1 MPSLPSHNY
10 IVTFLFFKIGIICFL
25 TACSPNFVALPSS
38 VSSSPSISEHIF
50 TSYDNTELPLKVWL
64 PSCEINGVIIAAHGF
79 NDYSNFIKDSV
90 SFFNNQ
96 KLAIY
101 SYDQRGFG
109 ETRTRGRWSGR
120 QTLSNDLTTFI
131 KLVKETHPYIPIY
144 ILGDSMGGA
153 VTIVTMATKDP
164 PVVNGVILIAPA
176 VWVRSEMPFYQ
187 RWLLWIA
194 AHTIPWKKVT
204 GESLEITASDNI
216 EMLKELGK
224 DPLVI
229 KETRID
235 VLYGLSSLMD
245 EAYGSA
251 EFFKTKSLILYGK
264 KDEIIPQ
271 KPVFEFYKRLPS
283 GVQGQQQMIIYE
295 NGYHMLLRDL
305 QSEIVMKDIVDWIND
320 QGKPVSSL
328 QNNMAKKTDKTK

>member
-1 MPSLPSHNY
+1 MNSLLSHKCKLA
-10 IVTFLFFKIGIICFL
+10 ILFLKSVIICLL
-25 TACSPNFVALPSS
+25 TACSPNFITSPSP
-38 VSSSPSISEHIF
+38 VLSSPSIAEHIF
-50 TSYDNTELPLKVWL
+50 TSYDNTELPLRVWL
-64 PSCEINGVIIAAHGF
+64 PSREINGVIIAVHGF

-90 SFFNNQ
+90 LFFNNQ

-109 ETRTRGRWSGR
+109 DTKTRGRWSGG
-120 QTLSNDLTTFI
+120 QKLSNDLSTFV
-131 KLVKETHPYIPIY
+131 KLIREIHPHIPIY

-153 VTIVTMATKDP
+153 VTIVTMSTKDLP
-164 PVVNGVILIAPA
+164 EVNGVILIAPA
-176 VWVRSEMPFYQ
+176 VWARSEMPFYQ

-194 AHTIPWKKVT
+194 AHTIPWEKVT
-204 GESLEITASDNI
+204 GSSLEITASDNI

-235 VLYGLSSLMD
+235 VLYGLSNLMD
-245 EAYGSA
+245 EAYRSA
-251 EFFKTKSLILYGK
+251 EFLKINSLILYGE

-271 KPVFEFYKRLPS
+271 KPVFAFYRRLPP
-283 GVQGQQQMIIYE
+283 GVQGQRQMIIYE

-305 QSEIVMKDIVDWIND
+305 QFEIVVKDIVDWIEDQTKSDFPLKNNPAKND
-320 QGKPVSSL
+320 
-328 QNNMAKKTDKTK
+328 T